1 MAQEEAI
8 KKDELTQLIAERLG
22 ERKRKIQRM
31 QEMEHASK
39 IKNQT
44 IRCAL
49 YVMAACLVVGLILW
63 PWNGLENP
71 IDALGIDMTAT
82 DAYRAATPQSEAIAS
97 LIDEGKYEDAQK
109 KVIEAIEESEY
120 NLSVLRTC
128 LEEDDESEYL
138 ISLELSYNAELRWL
152 HACIQVKNEDYKA
165 AEKEL
170 KRYLRH
176 DEYCDHKNEAR
187 LLLEEIKKR

>member
-1 MAQEEAI
+1 MAQDNEMH
-8 KKDELTQLIAERLG
+8 DELTQLITARLG
-22 ERKRKIQRM
+22 ARQYMMQRM
-31 QEMEHASK
+31 QEMDCRREERK
-39 IKNQT
+39 RILKRT
-44 IRCAL
+44 VFAL
-49 YVMAACLVVGLILW
+49 AACLAVAMLLF
-63 PWNGLENP
+63 PWQKEANP

-138 ISLELSYNAELRWL
+138 LSLELSYNAELRWL
-152 HACIQVKNEDYKA
+152 HACIQVRNEQYKA
-165 AEKEL
+165 AAREL

-176 DEYCDHKNEAR
+176 EEYCEHKDEAVA
-187 LLLEEIKKR
+187 LLQAIKEKI

>member
-44 IRCAL
+44 IRRAL

-63 PWNGLENP
+63 PWNGSENP